1 MVSKTIVVHTPNGL
15 QLRPAGELAEY
26 ALRFRSSIM
35 LSSGDKEISAK
46 SLLGVLSLG
55 IRQNTEIRITCA
67 PAFATPEA
75 MVPTPASLQ
84 SFTLIRAR
92 RFAFFRS

>member
-1 MVSKTIVVHTPNGL
+1 MVSRKIIVHTPNGL

-26 ALRFRSSIM
+26 ALRFRSRIM

-55 IRQNTEIRITCA
+55 IRQNTEIRITCDGSDED
-67 PAFATPEA
+67 EA
-75 MVPTPASLQ
+75 ICGITDFIDHLGNASV
-84 SFTLIRAR
+84 SGM
-92 RFAFFRS
+92 

>member
-26 ALRFRSSIM
+26 ALRFRSSIL

-55 IRQNTEIRITCA
+55 IRQNTEIRITCDGIDED
-67 PAFATPEA
+67 EA
-75 MVPTPASLQ
+75 ICGIADFIDHLGNVSANE
-84 SFTLIRAR
+84 A
-92 RFAFFRS
+92 